1 MGRLARVGSNS
12 QGMIESMKRNFTKAF
27 SASILTLSMAILPL
41 SLPAFAQNTGSGG
54 AGDTGNN
61 NAATSDTTTSNNNN
75 RDFDWGWLGLL
86 GLFGLA
92 GLRGKG
98 GTEEASRYR
107 DPNVVGS
114 TTYRD

>member
-1 MGRLARVGSNS
+1 
-12 QGMIESMKRNFTKAF
+12 MIESMKLNFTKAL
-27 SASILTLSMAILPL
+27 SASILTLSMALLPL
-41 SLPAFAQNTGSGG
+41 SVPAFAQNTTTGT
-54 AGDTGNN
+54 GDSGNN
-61 NAATSDTTTSNNNN
+61 ATTSDTRTTND

-98 GTEEASRYR
+98 RSEDVPRYR
-107 DPNVVGS
+107 DPNAVGS